1 MIKKLTSKQRIIL
14 GVVIG
19 IIAIFVA
26 VITIYLF
33 NISEE
38 ENISTILLDENLDE
52 SNLDE
57 SNLNGNKLSESNLDG
72 SNLSESGLGFNDVN
86 NEENSDIN
94 NLDKNN
100 SSNDTNLNS
109 TNENGENSNDMN
121 GNQIPEEERIVVHI
135 MGEVKKTGIIYLRK
149 GARIADAI
157 KVAGGVTKEAD
168 IDAVNLAYVLQDG
181 QKINIPNKKDK
192 EKNGNNVYITSESG
206 NNVIIEDN
214 SQSKGVNK
222 KVNINEASQ
231 SDLETLP
238 GIGPSIASRII
249 EYREQNGKFSKIED
263 LQNVKGIGDAKY
275 NRIKDSITVK

>member
-1 MIKKLTSKQRIIL
+1 MIKKLTLKQRIIL
-14 GVVIG
+14 GIVIG
-19 IIAIFVA
+19 IITIFMA

-38 ENISTILLDENLDE
+38 ENISTILLDENL
-52 SNLDE
+52 SE
-57 SNLNGNKLSESNLDG
+57 SNLNGNLSESNLEG
-72 SNLSESGLGFNDVN
+72 SNLSEKGLGFNNVN
-86 NEENSDIN
+86 NKENRDIN

-109 TNENGENSNDMN
+109 TDENEENSDDMD
-121 GNQIPEEERIVVHI
+121 GNKIPEEERIVVHI

-157 KVAGGVTKEAD
+157 KAAGGVTKEAD

-192 EKNGNNVYITSESG
+192 ERNGNNVYITSESG

-231 SDLETLP
+231 GDLETLP

-249 EYREQNGKFSKIED
+249 EYREQNGKFGEIED

>member
-1 MIKKLTSKQRIIL
+1 MIKKLTLKQKIIL

-19 IIAIFVA
+19 IITIFVA
-26 VITIYLF
+26 VIAIYLF

-38 ENISTILLDENLDE
+38 ENISTILLDENL
-52 SNLDE
+52 SE
-57 SNLNGNKLSESNLDG
+57 SNLNENNLSESNLDG

-157 KVAGGVTKEAD
+157 KAAGGVTKEAD

-214 SQSKGVNK
+214 NQSKGVNK

>member
-1 MIKKLTSKQRIIL
+1 MIKKLTLKQKIIL

-19 IIAIFVA
+19 IITIFMA
-26 VITIYLF
+26 VIAIYLF

-38 ENISTILLDENLDE
+38 ENISTILLDENL
-52 SNLDE
+52 SE
-57 SNLNGNKLSESNLDG
+57 SNLNGN
-72 SNLSESGLGFNDVN
+72 NLSENGLGFNDVN

-109 TNENGENSNDMN
+109 ADKNGENSDDMN
-121 GNQIPEEERIVVHI
+121 SDQIPEEERIVVHI

-157 KVAGGVTKEAD
+157 KAAGGVTKEAD
-168 IDAVNLAYVLQDG
+168 IDAVNLAYVLEDG

-214 SQSKGVNK
+214 NQSKGVNK

>member
-1 MIKKLTSKQRIIL
+1 MIKKLTLKQKIIL

-19 IIAIFVA
+19 IITIFVA
-26 VITIYLF
+26 VIAIYLF

-38 ENISTILLDENLDE
+38 ENISTILLDENL
-52 SNLDE
+52 SE
-57 SNLNGNKLSESNLDG
+57 SNLNENNLSESNLDG

-86 NEENSDIN
+86 KEENSDIN

-157 KVAGGVTKEAD
+157 KAAGGVTKEAD

-214 SQSKGVNK
+214 NQSKGVNK